1 MDTARDATLI
11 MANLSIMSFNTPRG
25 SRGVSQPRAARNFLK
40 LFNKFSAVRIRK
52 TGKFGELPSLVLT
65 TVGSKS
71 GLERKTPLA
80 YFPDENCWLIVASY
94 AGAVKN
100 PSWYYNLAAHPEK
113 VAIEFAGRRESVVAE
128 QLHGP
133 ERDAAWRRITAA
145 SQRFADYQSK
155 TDRELPV
162 IRLTKR

>member
-1 MDTARDATLI
+1 
-11 MANLSIMSFNTPRG
+11 MANLSVMSFNTPRG
-25 SRGVSQPRAARNFLK
+25 SRGVSQPGVARSFLK
-40 LFNKFSAVRIRK
+40 LFNKFSAGRIRK

-71 GLERKTPLA
+71 GLQRKTPLA
-80 YFPDENCWLIVASY
+80 YFPDENSWLIVASY
-94 AGAVKN
+94 AGAAQN
-100 PSWYYNLAAHPEK
+100 PSWYHNLAAHPEQ
-113 VAIEFAGRRESVVAE
+113 VSIEFAGHRESVVAE

>member
-1 MDTARDATLI
+1 
-11 MANLSIMSFNTPRG
+11 MSFNTSSG
-25 SRGVSQPRAARNFLK
+25 SRGVSQPSVFKSFLK
-40 LFNKFSAVRIRK
+40 LFNKYSAGRIRK

-80 YFPDENCWLIVASY
+80 YFPDGGAWLIVASF
-94 AGAVKN
+94 AGAAKN
-100 PSWYYNLAAHPEK
+100 PSWYYNLAAHPDQ
-113 VAIEFAGRRESVVAE
+113 VSIEFAGQRESVVAE
-128 QLHGP
+128 QLHGA

-162 IRLTKR
+162 IRLTAR

>member
-1 MDTARDATLI
+1 
-11 MANLSIMSFNTPRG
+11 MSFNTSRG
-25 SRGVSQPRAARNFLK
+25 SRGVSQPKVFTSFLK
-40 LFNKFSAVRIRK
+40 LFNKYSAGRIRK

-71 GLERKTPLA
+71 GLERTTPLA
-80 YFPDENCWLIVASY
+80 YFPADGGWLIVASY
-94 AGAVKN
+94 AGAAKN
-100 PSWYYNLAAHPEK
+100 PSWYYNLAAHPDR
-113 VAIEFAGRRESVVAE
+113 VSIEFGGRRESVVAE
-128 QLHGP
+128 QLHGA

-162 IRLTKR
+162 IRLTARTAQT